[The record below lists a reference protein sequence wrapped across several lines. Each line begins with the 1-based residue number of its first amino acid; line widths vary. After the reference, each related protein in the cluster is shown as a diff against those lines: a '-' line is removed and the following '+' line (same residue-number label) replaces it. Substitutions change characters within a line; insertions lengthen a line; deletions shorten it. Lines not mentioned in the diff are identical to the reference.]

1 MSDILIDTLY
11 ETREYGMIALCL
23 HIVIATNPSV
33 VVFENFI
40 YSIIGIAVLM
50 TLILTVLYYTNRDM
64 KWRIERLLL
73 VFYD

>member
-1 MSDILIDTLY
+1 MERAQLI
-11 ETREYGMIALCL
+11 A
-23 HIVIATNPSV
+23 VI
-33 VVFENFI
+33 
-40 YSIIGIAVLM
+40 IIGIAVLM